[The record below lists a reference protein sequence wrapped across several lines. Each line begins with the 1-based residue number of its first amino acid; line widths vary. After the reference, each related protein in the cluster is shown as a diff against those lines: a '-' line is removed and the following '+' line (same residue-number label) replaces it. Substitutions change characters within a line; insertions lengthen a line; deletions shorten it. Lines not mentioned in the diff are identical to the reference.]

1 MKKTVGCWNLIVPKI
16 RIVFEILERLLR
28 IVWLCLR
35 FL

>member
-1 MKKTVGCWNLIVPKI
+1 MKKAVRYWDLIVPKI